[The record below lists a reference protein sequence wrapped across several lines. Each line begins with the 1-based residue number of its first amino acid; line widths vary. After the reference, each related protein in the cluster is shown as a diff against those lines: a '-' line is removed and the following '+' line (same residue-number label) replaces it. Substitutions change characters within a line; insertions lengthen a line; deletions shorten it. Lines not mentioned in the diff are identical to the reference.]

1 MTTCFVS
8 PNATCGYRNA
18 ECSVPRFRHMDILD
32 PDVVKV
38 DYVYC
43 LMAYTVSLPL
53 ILVSCCSR
61 ESIVKNKNAAR
72 LSNVY
77 VCLLIS
83 FTLRCFWLVSKG
95 FGIWDDD
102 SRVVQNENCSMC
114 FACTWTFIP
123 HLFNRFSVLAFF
135 TAYSCVCK
143 IWLDVWANNDER
155 MSAKMVASSRA
166 VSRAGR
172 QGKRSFSSFATE
184 NRESIDD
191 TTDAQ
196 PSTGIGPSEE
206 HAPAARICCC
216 NVTLFIVILNFW
228 VYVIE
233 LVVEGVYI
241 FSDYKQEVYD
251 DIKDWNYR
259 IVSTFFFGLG
269 LLFLYTG
276 GMLIKLLN
284 KVDSFQGKRIQRNI
298 CAALAVIIFCFSLRS
313 FMFLARPVFGLI
325 LPYPCFPYLFYP
337 VPELVPTWILLYLTS
352 SYTKLRSACHN
363 TCSKIFPCAA
373 KKKTGDTMD
382 MLQEKLIP
390 DHIGKQWIAQN
401 ETPNRTGSIA
411 KSITK
416 KEGETEN
423 DTPEEDTLFL

>member
-1 MTTCFVS
+1 MAGCSVN

-18 ECSVPRFRHMDILD
+18 ECSVPRFSHMDVLD
-32 PDVVKV
+32 PKVVNV

-43 LMAYTVSLPL
+43 LIAYAVSLPL
-53 ILVSCCSR
+53 VLLSCCSR
-61 ESIVKNKNAAR
+61 ESIVKNKNAAK
-72 LSNVY
+72 LNNVY
-77 VCLLIS
+77 ICLLIS
-83 FTLRCFWLVSKG
+83 FTLRCFWLISKG

-102 SRVVQNENCSMC
+102 TRVVQSENCSMC

-123 HLFNRFSVLAFF
+123 HLFNRFSVLSYF

-155 MSAKMVASSRA
+155 MGAQTVAL
-166 VSRAGR
+166 SRAGR
-172 QGKRSFSSFATE
+172 QGKRSFSSFAME
-184 NRESIDD
+184 NNGSVDG
-191 TTDAQ
+191 TTDAM
-196 PSTGIGPSEE
+196 PSADTGPSEE
-206 HAPAARICCC
+206 HGATARICCC
-216 NVTLFIVILNFW
+216 NVTLFIIILNFW

-233 LVVEGVYI
+233 CFVEGIYI

-313 FMFLARPVFGLI
+313 FMFLARPVFGLM
-325 LPYPCFPYLFYP
+325 LPYPCFPYMFYP

-352 SYTKLRSACHN
+352 SYTKLRGACGN
-363 TCSKIFPCAA
+363 ACSKMLYCGA
-373 KKKTGDTMD
+373 KKKTTDAQD

-390 DHIGKQWIAQN
+390 EHIGKQWIARN
-401 ETPNRTGSIA
+401 EKPNRTGSV
-411 KSITK
+411 TM
-416 KEGETEN
+416 KEGDAED
-423 DTPEEDTLFL
+423 DTAGEDTLFL